1 MPPNPYRKQHAVE
14 QKFVRVE
21 LAERWC
27 AVASRAAL
35 LLLTVGLG
43 ATTIICALRGSAW
56 ALTTGAG
63 SSSVIAGTAARFERR
78 YFAVD

>member
-1 MPPNPYRKQHAVE
+1 MPHNSYRQRVAVE

-27 AVASRAAL
+27 TLASRAAL

-63 SSSVIAGTAARFERR
+63 SSSVIAGAAARFDRH
-78 YFAVD
+78 